1 MALVKA
7 DGGICAGSM
16 GAAFRLWGRRTAAA
30 HGTEGTDAGAAMKGS
45 ARTGTKDGRGNGQ
58 KNKDMKA
65 QELKDMIKGA
75 PWQKV
80 FDFVKVMNDKGVASR
95 DDLSRFFV
103 GAKKTPPRYGSR
115 LIMAKSPFLIF
126 YKCIS
131 FKLGNNFIFHAH
143 LQTYPKALAV

>member
-1 MALVKA
+1 MKA
-7 DGGICAGSM
+7 DGGIRAGSM

-45 ARTGTKDGRGNGQ
+45 ARTGTKDGKGKRT

-95 DDLSRFFV
+95 DDLSRFCCFNNIRK
-103 GAKKTPPRYGSR
+103 AAPDMGSR